1 MFIIAYDISDSK
13 ERAKVVKCVEQ
24 CCRRVQKS
32 VWMGELSSHAL
43 GRLRRKLEELN
54 LQTGMV
60 DIWEGRGT
68 PQRIGGSEP
77 FPELEACH
85 VV

>member
-1 MFIIAYDISDSK
+1 MFIIAYDISDDK
-13 ERAKVVKCVEQ
+13 ERARVVKCVEQ

-32 VWMGELSSHAL
+32 VWIGELSSHAL
-43 GRLRRKLEELN
+43 SKLRRKLEALD

-60 DIWEGRGT
+60 DIWEARAT
-68 PQRIGGSEP
+68 PRRIGGSEP